1 MKTICIRTDGN
12 DKIATGHIQRCLS
25 IARAIRGSDDSI
37 ISQTN
42 VIFIVSDEKSKQ
54 LLEERFESEC
64 EFPVNIQKC
73 DYARLS
79 EEAGALFDCVSQLRA
94 SCLLI
99 DSYQVTEDFFEKLHK
114 LTKNA
119 GITLAYIDDQQILN
133 KYDIDVMINYST
145 VSMPASYMS
154 VPVRLCG
161 KRYTP
166 LRKQFSECAYTV
178 RDVIRDIFISS
189 GGTDPY
195 GISLILCEKLH
206 GYNLHILTSSLNR
219 DILKLRDLASSN
231 ESITVYEGVSD
242 VASVMRKCDLGIC
255 AGGTTLGEVCAVGLP
270 SVSYIIA
277 DNQRS
282 GVMEFVKDDII
293 PCAGDCTKDPD
304 GTLNSIISLIDDLKS
319 KDRADREM
327 ISQKMR
333 RYIDGTGAQKI
344 AEVLLN

>member
-12 DKIATGHIQRCLS
+12 DKIATGHIQRCLT
-25 IARAIRGSDDSI
+25 IARAISELHDSI
-37 ISQTN
+37 ISQTR
-42 VIFIVSDEKSKQ
+42 VIFIVSDEKSEQILK
-54 LLEERFESEC
+54 ERFEITD
-64 EFPVNIQKC
+64 EFPIHILQI
-73 DYARLS
+73 DHTGLS
-79 EEAGALFDCVSQLRA
+79 EDVEGLFDCISQYNA

-99 DSYQVTEDFFEKLHK
+99 DSYFVNEDFFEKLHNH
-114 LTKNA
+114 TKNA
-119 GITLAYIDDQQILN
+119 GIMLAYIDDQQILN

-145 VSMPASYMS
+145 VIMPASYMS

-161 KRYTP
+161 KQYTP
-166 LRKQFSECAYTV
+166 LRKQFAECTYAV
-178 RDVIRDIFISS
+178 RDEVTDIFISS

-195 GISLILCEKLH
+195 GISLILCEKLR

-231 ESITVYEGVSD
+231 EKITVYEGIGN
-242 VASVMRKCDLGIC
+242 VASVMQKCDLGIC
-255 AGGTTLGEVCAVGLP
+255 AGGTTLGEICAIGLP
-270 SVSYIIA
+270 AVSYIIA

-304 GTLNSIISLIDDLKS
+304 GTINSIISFIDDLKS
-319 KDRADREM
+319 KDRTDRDM

-344 AEVLLN
+344 AEVLLD

>member
-25 IARAIRGSDDSI
+25 IARAIRESDDSI

-42 VIFIVSDEKSKQ
+42 VIFIVSDEKSE
-54 LLEERFESEC
+54 LILRERFEGDD
-64 EFPVNIQKC
+64 EFSIMVC
-73 DYARLS
+73 HTDYSKLYDDAD
-79 EEAGALFDCVSQLRA
+79 GLFDRISQCDA

-99 DSYQVTEDFFEKLHK
+99 DSYYVSEDFFEKLHIF
-114 LTKNA
+114 TQNA
-119 GITLAYIDDQQILN
+119 GIKLAYIDDQQILK

-145 VSMPASYMS
+145 VIEPVSYMS

-161 KRYTP
+161 KIYTP
-166 LRKQFSECAYTV
+166 LRKQFSECQYKV
-178 RDVIRDIFISS
+178 RDEVKDIFISS

-195 GISLILCEKLH
+195 GISLILCEKLT
-206 GYNLHILTSSLNR
+206 GYDLHILTSSLNR
-219 DILKLRDLASSN
+219 DIQKIRELASSN
-231 ESITVYEGVSD
+231 DHITVYEGISD
-242 VASVMRKCDLGIC
+242 VASLMQKCDLGIC
-255 AGGTTLGEVCAVGLP
+255 AGGTTLGEVCAAGLP

-277 DNQRS
+277 DNQRP

-293 PCAGDCTKDPD
+293 PCAGDCT
-304 GTLNSIISLIDDLKS
+304 IDTADTVNGILSHINDLS
-319 KDRADREM
+319 NTDRTAREK

-344 AEVLLN
+344 AKVLLD